1 MARNT
6 RSPSSTS
13 TGPTRPNRR
22 QRAGTRA
29 SSPTSPPVAREP
41 VEAPRVEQQRRLPLL
56 GLGARVTGRALIL
69 VLVFVMLGLSY
80 ASSLR
85 IYLNQQHELAVA
97 EQEIS
102 DRSAQIDELESNLAR
117 WDDPAY
123 VRAQARD
130 RLGWVLPGETGYRV
144 IGEDGKPI
152 GDDVTIESE
161 QKLPAGEHPTTWWER
176 LWGSVETADAPVRK
190 VTVR

>member
-1 MARNT
+1 M
-6 RSPSSTS
+6 
-13 TGPTRPNRR
+13 
-22 QRAGTRA
+22 
-29 SSPTSPPVAREP
+29 
-41 VEAPRVEQQRRLPLL
+41 
-56 GLGARVTGRALIL
+56 TGRALIL

-102 DRSAQIDELESNLAR
+102 DRSAQIDQLESNLAK

-152 GDDVTIESE
+152 GDDVTIEAE
-161 QKLPAGEHPTTWWER
+161 QQLPAGEHPATWWDR
-176 LWGSVETADAPVRK
+176 MWGSIETADAPVRK